1 MTEISWA
8 ENIANLKQ
16 LSLDSQLIEMQR
28 QIDELNSKVVVLEEE
43 VYQQSTSEEITES

>member
-1 MTEISWA
+1 MTEMSWA
-8 ENIANLKQ
+8 ENMTELKKS
-16 LSLDSQLIEMQR
+16 SLDTQLIEMQR

>member
-1 MTEISWA
+1 MTE
-8 ENIANLKQ
+8 LKQ
-16 LSLDSQLIEMQR
+16 LSLESQLTEMQR